1 MRARLFAPTG
11 ELAGSSF
18 EIKDEILVGRSADNQ
33 VVLPGELISSRHAR
47 ITFDPKRGCFLLE
60 DLGSRNG
67 TFLAGSRIREPEKL
81 GRLDVVNFAG
91 AFDFLFQLLDDTADA
106 APPPPPA
113 LGGTLTDREA
123 FVLPPALSAPAAGGT
138 LADRE
143 AFVLPPSLA
152 APAAGGT
159 LADRDVVVLPPGL
172 AGGVSGGTL
181 AETPADWVLPV
192 AAPAPPPAP
201 LPAVPRF
208 ALQVETEDG
217 PRIFDLLPGEH
228 VLGRGDDCAIPIDD
242 RGLSRRHARLVV
254 EEDRVCVVDLGSTNQ
269 TRLSGKRVFP
279 DDVVPVE
286 PGAELVF
293 GALKA
298 VLIRR

>member
-18 EIKDEILVGRSADNQ
+18 EIKGEILVGRSADNQ
-33 VVLPGELISSRHAR
+33 VVLPGGLVSSHHAR

-60 DLGSRNG
+60 DLDSRNG
-67 TFLAGSRIREPEKL
+67 TFIAGTRIQEPEKL

-91 AFDFLFQLLDDTADA
+91 AFDFLFQLLDDAAGAADTAP
-106 APPPPPA
+106 PPPPPA
-113 LGGTLTDREA
+113 LGGTLADRDA
-123 FVLPPALSAPAAGGT
+123 VVLPQALSAPAARGT

-152 APAAGGT
+152 APVAGGT
-159 LADRDVVVLPPGL
+159 RIDRDAIVLPPGL

-181 AETPADWVLPV
+181 AEMPSDWVLP
-192 AAPAPPPAP
+192 AAPP
-201 LPAVPRF
+201 LPAIPRF
-208 ALQVETEDG
+208 ALQVETEAG

-228 VLGRGDDCAIPIDD
+228 ELGRADDCAIPIDD

-254 EEDRVCVVDLGSTNQ
+254 EEDRVCVIDLGSTNQ
-269 TRLSGKRVFP
+269 TQLSGKRVFP

-293 GALKA
+293 GAIKA